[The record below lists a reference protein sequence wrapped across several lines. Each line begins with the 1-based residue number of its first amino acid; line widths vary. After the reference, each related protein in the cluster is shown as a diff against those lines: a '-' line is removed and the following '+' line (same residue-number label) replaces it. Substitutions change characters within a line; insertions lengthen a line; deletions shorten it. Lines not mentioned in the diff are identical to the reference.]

1 MKVYESDQAK
11 IFNRS
16 VKELILT
23 RSKFQSANSGTDI
36 HPSEQTENG
45 LGKNTRQK
53 ISVHGKHLILR
64 MLKLQK

>member
-1 MKVYESDQAK
+1 MGYETDQSK

-23 RSKFQSANSGTDI
+23 RSKFQSANSGTYT
-36 HPSEQTENG
+36 HPYEQTENG
-45 LGKNTRQK
+45 IGKNTRQK

>member
-1 MKVYESDQAK
+1 MKGYETDQAK

-23 RSKFQSANSGTDI
+23 RSKFQSANSVTYKRTN
-36 HPSEQTENG
+36 EQRENG

>member
-1 MKVYESDQAK
+1 MGGMTGDETDQVK

-23 RSKFQSANSGTDI
+23 RSKFQSANSGTNI
-36 HPSEQTENG
+36 HPENG